1 MSKTQISPEFQRQMA
16 KIRRISPPFYNN
28 DTLGNLPP
36 LTRFLFIG
44 LWCQADRKGRL
55 QDRPRAIKKAI
66 LGYDDVTTGQVD
78 GMLQELHNA
87 GLITRYQAEDSSF
100 IQVADFTYHQNPHV
114 YSNRAGYQRY
124 FDRQF
129 ND

>member
-1 MSKTQISPEFQRQMA
+1 MNTVQISPVFRKEMEQ
-16 KIRRISPPFYNN
+16 IRGMKPRFFNN

-36 LTRFLFIG
+36 LTRLLFIG
-44 LWCQADRKGRL
+44 LWCRADKEGRL
-55 QDRPRAIKKAI
+55 QDRPRRIKKAL

-100 IQVADFTYHQNPHV
+100 IQVADLARHGTARRGKC
-114 YSNRAGYQRY
+114 SK
-124 FDRQF
+124 
-129 ND
+129 